1 MSLTS
6 SSLQMLFQLL
16 KRIFDMST
24 YLYQLYSIA
33 ISNNLRT
40 VFNKNFNNL
49 ISFWDYLSSIKQFL
63 YLLVNKKSKHLKI
76 NPIFLYKSLCQNS
89 KQQTW
94 FYFLSFTFILFFL
107 FFFILF
113 FIFILLFVIL
123 NLDKGVAI
131 PVTSH
136 VTIT

>member
-1 MSLTS
+1 M
-6 SSLQMLFQLL
+6 
-16 KRIFDMST
+16 KST
-24 YLYQLYSIA
+24 VNDLDIRA
-33 ISNNLRT
+33 

-63 YLLVNKKSKHLKI
+63 YLLVNKESKHLKI
-76 NPIFLYKSLCQNS
+76 NPIFLCKSLCQNS

-94 FYFLSFTFILFFL
+94 FCFLSFTFILFFL

-123 NLDKGVAI
+123 NLDKGMAT

-136 VTIT
+136 VTITELSQSHNHVTQRRIQKVLEQITIRSTV